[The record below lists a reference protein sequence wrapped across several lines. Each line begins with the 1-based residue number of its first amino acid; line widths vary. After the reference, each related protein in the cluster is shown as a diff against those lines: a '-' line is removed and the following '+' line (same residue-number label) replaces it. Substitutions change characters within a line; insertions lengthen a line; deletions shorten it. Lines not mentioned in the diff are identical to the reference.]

1 MTTNILNYQKTNN
14 MAKTKIQMTS
24 GKEFEIDFETENGY
38 QQMREMYIHLQSK
51 GFFKEILSE
60 DEKIKDMIDTLLV
73 PNFPTIDR
81 DVIEMVSKHYLTQLN
96 ERKQWGE
103 IDDIDVAI
111 QLGKLIILELEDR
124 WS

>member
-1 MTTNILNYQKTNN
+1 

-24 GKEFEIDFETENGY
+24 GKQFEIDFETENGY
-38 QQMREMYIHLQSK
+38 QQMRDMHIHLQSK
-51 GFFKEILSE
+51 GFFKEIQNE
-60 DEKIKDMIDTLLV
+60 DEKLKDMIDTSLV

-96 ERKQWGE
+96 EKKKWGE

-111 QLGKLIILELEDR
+111 QLAKFVVLELEDR
-124 WS
+124 WK

>member
-1 MTTNILNYQKTNN
+1 MTTNIINYQKTNN